1 MDGSRAWR
9 TPAPASATKKDGR
22 RQPNKPSGWVGGR
35 HLLPTGAL
43 VLCAL
48 LVVMQL
54 YVGIPLARV
63 VANDLGA
70 SDAAGTLTTAFSLA
84 YALGFIV
91 FGPLSDHVGRKAV
104 LVLGVSALALSTAAV
119 SLAPSPAVLAGLR
132 AVQGLSAASFPAT
145 AIAYLN
151 EALPAQL
158 RAAAI
163 GALSTAFLLAAVV
176 GQVYASAVADAL
188 GWRWVFAFAAVALAL
203 AAGLLGASLD
213 DRRQTIRAL
222 SLGARFRQLPAH
234 AGRPGL
240 APALVAG
247 FALFLTFIAMYSALG
262 PQLHDHVGL
271 TSREVLLVR
280 VAALPAML
288 LAPLAGALSGRIGAT
303 PVAVAGLLGAVLGLV
318 GATLASSSAWPL
330 IGATELFVAGF
341 ATAVPALIVLVA
353 GLTKDARGAGIS
365 LYSLAAFIGASLG
378 PIVAGPP
385 GFAYLLIALAAA
397 LTAAAGLLVAS
408 SVGLRHQAHRAT
420 TPRLA
425 SAARAARLPQHQV
438 VGEPSSKGDSQ
449 CKPAHRHDARSA
461 STCSTPA

>member
-1 MDGSRAWR
+1 MMAGADRMDGSPAWR
-9 TPAPASATKKDGR
+9 TPAPAGATKKNGR
-22 RQPNKPSGWVGGR
+22 GQPNEPSGWVRGR

-43 VLCAL
+43 VFCAL

-54 YVGIPLARV
+54 YVGIPIAPL
-63 VANDLGA
+63 VADDLDANGVAGA
-70 SDAAGTLTTAFSLA
+70 LTTAFSLA
-84 YALGFIV
+84 YALGFV
-91 FGPLSDHVGRKAV
+91 LFGPLSDHVGRKAV

-119 SLAPSPAVLAGLR
+119 SLAPSHAALAGLR
-132 AVQGLSAASFPAT
+132 ALQGLSAASFPAT

-151 EALPAQL
+151 EELPTQL
-158 RAAAI
+158 RATAI
-163 GALSTAFLLAAVV
+163 GALSTAFLLAAIV
-176 GQVYASAVADAL
+176 GQVYASAVAHVL
-188 GWRWVFAFAAVALAL
+188 GWRWAFAFAAVAFAL

-213 DRRQTIRAL
+213 NNRQTIRAL

-247 FALFLTFIAMYSALG
+247 FALFLTFVAMYSALG
-262 PQLHDHVGL
+262 PQLQEHIGL

-280 VAALPAML
+280 VAAVPAML
-288 LAPLAGALSGRIGAT
+288 LAPLAGALSGRVGAT
-303 PVAVAGLLGAVLGLV
+303 SVAVAGLLGAGLGLV
-318 GATLASSSAWPL
+318 CATLASSSAWPL

-397 LTAAAGLLVAS
+397 LAVAAGLLVAS
-408 SVGLRHQAHRAT
+408 SRRTRHPAHRAT
-420 TPRLA
+420 APRLG
-425 SAARAARLPQHQV
+425 SAARAARLPQHRV
-438 VGEPSSKGDSQ
+438 VRGPRSK
-449 CKPAHRHDARSA
+449 ATFERR
-461 STCSTPA
+461 